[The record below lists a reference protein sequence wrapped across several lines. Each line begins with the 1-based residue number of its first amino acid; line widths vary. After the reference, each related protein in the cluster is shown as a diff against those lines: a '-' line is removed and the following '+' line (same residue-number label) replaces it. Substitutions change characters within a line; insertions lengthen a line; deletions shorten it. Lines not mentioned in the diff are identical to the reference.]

1 MPVKQVKF
9 EPAQFTIVSIK
20 QQINKESI
28 LIVKINDNNVSDKSE
43 RLKPRQIISE
53 FNINRPIENSKDHLK
68 TALYRSVLRIYFSEP
83 LYAT

>member
-9 EPAQFTIVSIK
+9 ESAQFTIINIK

-43 RLKPRQIISE
+43 RLKPRQIIPE
-53 FNINRPIENSKDHLK
+53 FNINRPIENSKDHLT
-68 TALYRSVLRIYFSEP
+68 TALYRSVLRIYFSES